1 MKIFKDKKLIKS
13 SLIFTA
19 ALLPFALIGIY
30 FTITETFKSL
40 SEDYKSQV
48 ISQIGSESAAIAL
61 SMIQPIFLT
70 AVCSFFGY
78 ILSTKVG
85 LMKPFKFEKKPVLI
99 TFLSSAIFAMVM
111 VSDLFTFGRIIPQVL
126 EYYDT
131 PITFITILYSVL
143 YGGIVEEI
151 LLRLFFMSLLAL
163 IIKAIFFRK
172 NENYSPIIFI
182 IANIISALLFAA
194 GHLPATYQLFGEIT
208 PLILFRCFLLNGA
221 GGLIFGHLY
230 RKYGIQYAMTAHAL
244 CHLISKII
252 FIIIL

>member
-1 MKIFKDKKLIKS
+1 MKIFQDKKLIVS

-19 ALLPFALIGIY
+19 SILPPALVGIY

-40 SEDYKSQV
+40 SEDYKTEV
-48 ISQIGSESAAIAL
+48 ISQVGSESAAVAL

-70 AVCSFFGY
+70 VICSFFGY
-78 ILSTKVG
+78 LLSAKVG
-85 LMKPFKFEKKPVLI
+85 LIKPIKFERKPILVTLTLS
-99 TFLSSAIFAMVM
+99 TFFALVM
-111 VSDLFTFGRIIPQVL
+111 ISDLFTFGKLIPQVS
-126 EYYDT
+126 EYYEA

-163 IIKAIFFRK
+163 IIKAIFFGK
-172 NENYSPIIFI
+172 SENYSTAIYV
-182 IANIISALLFAA
+182 IANIIAALLFAA

>member
-1 MKIFKDKKLIKS
+1 MKIFKDKKLIKN

-19 ALLPFALIGIY
+19 AILPFALVGIY
-30 FTITETFKSL
+30 FTISETFKAL
-40 SEDYKSQV
+40 SEDYKAQV
-48 ISQIGSESAAIAL
+48 INQVGSESAAVAV

-70 AVCSFFGY
+70 IVCSFFGY
-78 ILSTKVG
+78 ILLSKVG
-85 LMKPFKFEKKPVLI
+85 LMKSFKFEKKPVLI
-99 TFLSSAIFAMVM
+99 TFVSSTVFALIMVC
-111 VSDLFTFGRIIPQVL
+111 DPFTFGRIIPQIN
-126 EYYDT
+126 EYYET
-131 PITFITILYSVL
+131 PITFVTILYSVL

-163 IIKAIFFRK
+163 IIKAIFFK
-172 NENYSPIIFI
+172 KAKSYSPMIFI
-182 IANIISALLFAA
+182 AANIIAALLFAA

-208 PLILFRCFLLNGA
+208 PLILFRCFLLNGT